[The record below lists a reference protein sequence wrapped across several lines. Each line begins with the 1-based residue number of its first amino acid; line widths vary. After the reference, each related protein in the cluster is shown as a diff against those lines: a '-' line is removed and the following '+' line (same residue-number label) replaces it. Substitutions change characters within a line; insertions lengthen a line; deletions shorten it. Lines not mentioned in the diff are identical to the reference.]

1 LHPSLANFDA
11 SSREECV
18 AQRSI
23 SNTPQQALTLLND
36 PTYVEAAR
44 VFAAKIITDG
54 GPSTYDRLNWA
65 YKHALSREPK
75 PAELPVLAE
84 LLAKHRTQYATTR
97 PSAEKLIATGD
108 APVAK
113 DVDPVELAAW
123 TSVARTILNLHETIT
138 RN

>member
-1 LHPSLANFDA
+1 MTVPTL
-11 SSREECV
+11 
-18 AQRSI
+18 QRPI

-44 VFAAKIITDG
+44 VFAARIITDG
-54 GPSTYDRLNWA
+54 GPSTFDRLNWA
-65 YKHALSREPK
+65 YRHALSREPK

-97 PSAEKLIATGD
+97 PSAEKLIATGE